1 MANKSFLTFLVS
13 EPPELGQQ
21 RFRSSRDQ
29 GRASGRQIVRTRV
42 SSPDDADAAEPGAP
56 PVAGKVP
63 FHRSLP
69 TTARTNRWRA
79 VGAVGISLDAVV
91 FVADTVGPSAEHVAR
106 VERCPDPGRK
116 LFDASSPAPAS
127 TDATTSAD
135 GASASAS
142 APTTAAPTTA
152 APTAAAATTSTAAS
166 SICSA
171 ASDVSVSEVR
181 KVLDNP
187 N

>member
-63 FHRSLP
+63 FHRSIP
-69 TTARTNRWRA
+69 TTARTKRWRA

-91 FVADTVGPSAEHVAR
+91 VVADTVGPSAEHVAL

-142 APTTAAPTTA
+142 APTTAAPT
-152 APTAAAATTSTAAS
+152 AAAATTSTAAS

-181 KVLDNP
+181 KVFDNP
-187 N
+187 S